1 MKKRGLNMNQLET
14 RGTEQK
20 AENRSAASFYRTIW
34 RWHFYAGIIFAPFL
48 VMLAVTGSIY
58 LFKPQIEN
66 VLYQKYYE
74 VSPQEDR
81 ISATEQINA
90 VKTKHPDASITAYRP
105 GESEDRSSEVKI
117 ATAEASS
124 TVFVNPYT
132 GKIIGE
138 LADDDRIMNK
148 VEEIHGELMA
158 GTIGDRIVELVACWA
173 IVLIVTGL
181 FLWFPRK
188 KAAGWSG
195 VLIPRLRQGKK
206 IFRRDLHAVPAFWIT
221 AGMLFLILTGLP
233 WSGFWGAN
241 FQSVATNQG
250 LGYPPS
256 IWGGEAPVSAVQT
269 KDVAEV
275 PWAAETLDVPKSNVE
290 GLVPASIDDIV
301 SIAKQQGMD
310 PSFTISIPS
319 DPAGVYTLSAYPAKA
334 ENEATI
340 HLDQYSGA
348 VLADYRFANYGLIGK
363 IVALGI
369 TLHKGTEFGLINQLI
384 SLAICLGII
393 LVAVSGFYLWL
404 KRKPGK
410 GMGAPKGP
418 PAKSIKWFILVLI
431 VLGVLFPLVGLSL
444 LVVWIA
450 DYLIIRRIPA
460 LRRFLNA

>member
-1 MKKRGLNMNQLET
+1 MNQLET

-20 AENRSAASFYRTIW
+20 TENRSASSFYRTVW
-34 RWHFYAGIIFAPFL
+34 RWHFYAGLIFAPFL

-74 VSPQEDR
+74 VTPQENR
-81 ISATEQINA
+81 ISATAQINA
-90 VKTKHPDASITAYRP
+90 VKANYPDASITKYRP
-105 GESEDRSSEVKI
+105 GETDARSSEVKI

-124 TVFVNPYT
+124 TVFINPYT

-256 IWGGEAPVSAVQT
+256 IWGGDAPVSAVQT

-310 PSFTISIPS
+310 PSFAISIPS

-348 VLADYRFANYGLIGK
+348 VLADYRFANYGLVGK

-418 PAKSIKWFILVLI
+418 PAKSIKSFILVLI
-431 VLGVLFPLVGLSL
+431 ILGVLFPLVGLSL
-444 LVVWIA
+444 IVVWLVDFI
-450 DYLIIRRIPA
+450 IIRRIA
-460 LRRFLNA
+460 VLRRFLNA